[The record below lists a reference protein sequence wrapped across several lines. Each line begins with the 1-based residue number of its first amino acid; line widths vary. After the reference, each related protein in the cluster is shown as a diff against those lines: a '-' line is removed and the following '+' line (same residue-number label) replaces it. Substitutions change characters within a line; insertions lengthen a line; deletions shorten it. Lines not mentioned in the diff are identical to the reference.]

1 MQYSQRLSK
10 NLEKL
15 YIQKSQVNLQYGFEP
30 ESEADLP
37 GFEPG
42 SRAPEAPMLSKL
54 YYRSNQINVEELGR
68 VRGLKPVDEPGILS
82 LRLRGRRPNED
93 FSFLNLSS

>member
-1 MQYSQRLSK
+1 MICSTLYYLS
-10 NLEKL
+10 
-15 YIQKSQVNLQYGFEP
+15 VNVGFEL
-30 ESEADLP
+30 ESDADLP

-93 FSFLNLSS
+93 FSFLTLSS

>member
-1 MQYSQRLSK
+1 MICST
-10 NLEKL
+10 L
-15 YIQKSQVNLQYGFEP
+15 YYLNVNVGFEL
-30 ESEADLP
+30 ESDADPP

-93 FSFLNLSS
+93 FSFLTLSS